1 MALNWNK
8 DLSVGGPQDPSAAD
22 KVAQQGDEPTTP
34 ATPEEISDLTDNGLD
49 DISWAAAEGIG
60 DMRYGAAPLSASV
73 SEPEPV
79 SGPAWTPE
87 PALVVPESEP
97 TMASEP
103 MASFISE
110 PTVPIS
116 EPIATTPDPAPAYVP
131 EVTHVEIPDAVSVT
145 LPAEPAKPAEP
156 EQEGEP
162 KQEHKP
168 KSLGDLLNQPI
179 GGKKDGKGKAKGRG
193 RGAGAWPSK
202 RTINLYVPSDSGLNV
217 RHTVILAVCLAIFL
231 VVFVRFAVLGP
242 LAHVAQLQSE
252 LADRQATLAQID
264 SGLTDYNDI
273 KDVYDAYN
281 VQTSSTGID
290 VLGALDM
297 VDRYVKQVAIVD
309 SEDLEGNV
317 LTLNLS
323 GANLD
328 TYGNLATTLMTQPSV
343 SGVSVSTADNQDSD
357 SSDNVTATITVTL
370 RTIAETNAQV
380 AQGNGSNTGA
390 NALDADG
397 DTGPATNDA
406 AAGSA
411 VTDKSSQADATG
423 ADTVSK

>member
-8 DLSVGGPQDPSAAD
+8 DLSIGGPQDPSAAD

-34 ATPEEISDLTDNGLD
+34 ATSEEISDLTDNGLD

-60 DMRYGAAPLSASV
+60 DMRYGAASAPAPEPESASAKI
-73 SEPEPV
+73 S
-79 SGPAWTPE
+79 
-87 PALVVPESEP
+87 
-97 TMASEP
+97 ASEP
-103 MASFISE
+103 APEQNPGFAFAE
-110 PTVPIS
+110 PTAAIP
-116 EPIATTPDPAPAYVP
+116 EPAPAYVP
-131 EVTHVEIPDAVSVT
+131 EVTHVETPDAVPVT
-145 LPAEPAKPAEP
+145 LPAQPAKPAEP
-156 EQEGEP
+156 EQTDQSR
-162 KQEHKP
+162 QEHKP
-168 KSLGDLLNQPI
+168 KSFGDLLNQPI
-179 GGKKDGKGKAKGRG
+179 GGKKDGKGKAKGR
-193 RGAGAWPSK
+193 RGASAWPSK
-202 RTINLYVPSDSGLNV
+202 KTINLYVPSDNGLNV
-217 RHTVILAVCLAIFL
+217 RHTVVLAVCLAVFL
-231 VVFVRFAVLGP
+231 LVFVRFAVLGP
-242 LAHVAQLQSE
+242 LAHVAELQGE

-380 AQGNGSNTGA
+380 AQGNGSNAGA

>member
-8 DLSVGGPQDPSAAD
+8 DLSIGGPQDPSAAD
-22 KVAQQGDEPTTP
+22 KVAQQGDAPTTP
-34 ATPEEISDLTDNGLD
+34 ATSEEISDLTDNGLD

-60 DMRYGAAPLSASV
+60 DMRYGAASAPEPKPEPAPVPEPETV
-73 SEPEPV
+73 SAPAWIPEPV
-79 SGPAWTPE
+79 SAAPVPE
-87 PALVVPESEP
+87 PTVA
-97 TMASEP
+97 
-103 MASFISE
+103 SE
-110 PTVPIS
+110 PTVAFVA
-116 EPIATTPDPAPAYVP
+116 EPTTPVPEPTTPVPEPAPAYVP

-145 LPAEPAKPAEP
+145 LPAEPVKPAEP
-156 EQEGEP
+156 ESTDQTEQE
-162 KQEHKP
+162 EHKP

-179 GGKKDGKGKAKGRG
+179 GGKKESKGKKRG

-217 RHTVILAVCLAIFL
+217 RHTVILAVCLAVFL
-231 VVFVRFAVLGP
+231 LVFVRFAVLGP
-242 LAHVAQLQSE
+242 LAHVAQLQGE

-264 SGLTDYNDI
+264 SGLADYDDV

-290 VLGALDM
+290 VLGALNM
-297 VDRYVKQVAIVD
+297 VDKYVKQVAIVD

-328 TYGNLATTLMTQPSV
+328 TYGSLATTLMTQPSV

-380 AQGNGSNTGA
+380 AQGDGSTAGA
-390 NALDADG
+390 NALDAEG
-397 DTGPATNDA
+397 DADA
-406 AAGSA
+406 AA
-411 VTDKSSQADATG
+411 TDKSSQVDTTG